1 MSDHAVLDRAVPRL
15 SGILE
20 TSLYVED
27 LDRARAFYERVFG
40 FEPYFAEARMVAL
53 GVPGGGVLL
62 LFRRGGSVRP
72 SPAPGGVV
80 PGHDGQGT
88 QHVCFAIPPAA
99 LGGWERHLAACGV
112 AIESRVSPWG
122 FGGTSLYIR
131 DPDGHSVEVATP
143 GLWPNH

>member
-1 MSDHAVLDRAVPRL
+1 MH
-15 SGILE
+15 
-20 TSLYVED
+20 D
-27 LDRARAFYERVFG
+27 LLA
-40 FEPYFAEARMVAL
+40 AL
-53 GVPGGGVLL
+53 LL

-99 LGGWERHLAACGV
+99 LGAWERHLAACGV